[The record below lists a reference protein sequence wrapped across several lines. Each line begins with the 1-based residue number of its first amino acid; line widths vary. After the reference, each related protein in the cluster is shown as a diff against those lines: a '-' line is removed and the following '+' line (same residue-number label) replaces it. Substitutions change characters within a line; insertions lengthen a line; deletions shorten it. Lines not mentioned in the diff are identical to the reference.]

1 MKLSKKY
8 NLMFIPH
15 EQKMPRQA
23 RLPLWLL
30 ILLSIVGIGIIV
42 GITWVIIGYTLNMID
57 LGSMDKVKRDV
68 AVAEKKIEIMQGALN
83 QMKDESQKLDL
94 EKQKLESMHTLEN
107 DRRVPRDDNALE
119 KTVWDDAEL
128 DALLTRINSVDE
140 NINVIEQKLKDQKSL
155 NDTLPTK
162 LPASGYLVT
171 DYGNVLSPF
180 TGKVQYHYGID
191 IVAERGTPIYA
202 AGSGVVTKSDVEG
215 GYGLV
220 VEISHGNSVSSR
232 YCHNLRNVVAVGDK
246 VRRGDLIAYMGNT
259 GQTTGTHLHFEIRVN
274 NQPVD
279 PKRFILNDIKD
290 MDGNTIN

>member
-1 MKLSKKY
+1 MKLGKKY

-15 EQKMPRQA
+15 EQSMPKQA

-30 ILLSIVGIGIIV
+30 IVLSVLGAGIIV
-42 GITWVIIGYTLNMID
+42 GITWVIIGYTINMID
-57 LGSMDKVKRDV
+57 MGTMDKVKRDV
-68 AVAEKKIEIMQGALN
+68 AVAEKKIEIMNGALG
-83 QMKDESQKLDL
+83 QMKSESQKLGL

-107 DRRVPRDDNALE
+107 ERRVPKDENTQD
-119 KTVWDDAEL
+119 KTSWEDTEL
-128 DALLTRINSVDE
+128 DALLTRVNNVDG
-140 NINVIEQKLKDQKSL
+140 NIDVIEQKLREQKSL
-155 NDTLPTK
+155 NDSLPTK
-162 LPASGYLVT
+162 LPASGYLGT
-171 DYGNVLSPF
+171 DYGNVTSPF
-180 TGKVQYHYGID
+180 TGKIQYHYGID

-202 AGSGVVTKSDVEG
+202 AGDGIITKSDVEG

-220 VEISHGNSVSSR
+220 VEISHGNGVSSR

-279 PKRFILNDIKD
+279 PKRFILDDIKD

>member
-1 MKLSKKY
+1 MKLGKKY

-15 EQKMPRQA
+15 EQSMPKQA

-30 ILLSIVGIGIIV
+30 IVLSVLGAGIIV
-42 GITWVIIGYTLNMID
+42 GITWVIIGYTINMID
-57 LGSMDKVKRDV
+57 MGTMDKVKRDV
-68 AVAEKKIEIMQGALN
+68 AVAEKKIEIMNGALG
-83 QMKDESQKLDL
+83 QMKSESQKLGL

-107 DRRVPRDDNALE
+107 ERRVPKDENTQD
-119 KTVWDDAEL
+119 KTSWEDTEL
-128 DALLTRINSVDE
+128 DALLTRVNNVDG
-140 NINVIEQKLKDQKSL
+140 NIDVIEQKLREQKSL
-155 NDTLPTK
+155 NDSLPTK
-162 LPASGYLVT
+162 LPASGYLGT
-171 DYGNVLSPF
+171 DYGNVMSPF
-180 TGKVQYHYGID
+180 TGKIQYHYGID

-220 VEISHGNSVSSR
+220 VEISHGNGVSSR

-259 GQTTGTHLHFEIRVN
+259 GQTTGTHLHFEIQVN

-279 PKRFILNDIKD
+279 PKRFILDDIKD

>member
-1 MKLSKKY
+1 MKLGKKY

-15 EQKMPRQA
+15 EQSMPKQA

-30 ILLSIVGIGIIV
+30 ILLSIAGVGIIV

-57 LGSMDKVKRDV
+57 LGTMDKVKRDV
-68 AVAEKKIEIMQGALN
+68 AVAEKKIEIMNSALD
-83 QMKDESQKLDL
+83 QMKDESKKLSL

-107 DRRVPRDDNALE
+107 EKRQSKADNSLDKTSWEDEELNELITRVNR
-119 KTVWDDAEL
+119 
-128 DALLTRINSVDE
+128 VDE
-140 NINVIEQKLKDQKSL
+140 NIGVIEQKLKERKSL
-155 NDTLPTK
+155 SDSLPTR
-162 LPASGYLVT
+162 LPANGYLAM
-171 DYGNVLSPF
+171 DYGNIMSPF
-180 TGKVQYHYGID
+180 TGKIQYHYGID

-220 VEISHGNSVSSR
+220 VEIAHGGSVDSL

-259 GQTTGTHLHFEIRVN
+259 GQTSGTHLHFEIQVN
-274 NQPVD
+274 SQPID
-279 PKRFILNDIKD
+279 PKRFILDDIKD
-290 MDGNTIN
+290 LDGVTIN